1 MLDYQRFKRLYQIM
15 PVKEQEVEEEVFR
28 PQNQKPRETGIVRV
42 QARVRGYLVR
52 KELEI
57 VRENR

>member
-1 MLDYQRFKRLYQIM
+1 MLDYQRFNRLYQAV
-15 PVKEQEVEEEVFR
+15 PVKEEDVEEEVFR
-28 PQNQKPRETGIVRV
+28 ERKARESGIVRV

-57 VRENR
+57 VRENRYN